1 MLHGRTFCYSKNKVR
16 DNYFRQNFSQRVDV
30 VVKDINYENK
40 NKTEIML
47 KKWILLL
54 VGHMR
59 HGLHI
64 NKTIKYQHIVA
75 KSVCV

>member
-1 MLHGRTFCYSKNKVR
+1 MEEPFYYSKNKVR

-47 KKWILLL
+47 K
-54 VGHMR
+54 
-59 HGLHI
+59 
-64 NKTIKYQHIVA
+64 T
-75 KSVCV
+75 